1 MRLCLFSSY
10 SEKNTIDNYVKYYV
24 KELSQH
30 FDKIIFITNHR
41 QIDIED
47 TKFLNENNIVL
58 KFVENKGY
66 DFGMYYHVIKDLDI
80 KDIQML
86 GLVNDSCILFK
97 RLDNFFNWFKNQKL
111 DLGGITDS
119 ITYQKHIQSYF
130 WVFKKRVIH
139 VVKDYFVKNG
149 IIENVHELIPTYELG
164 LCKHLLDNDFKIGAL
179 YNQKM
184 FNNYDGNMMTEIVEK
199 LLEKGIPIIKRKVIY
214 KHFRS
219 DEVSYLQHKNI
230 DFNKDFKKILYSYG
244 EKSVLDYVLQ
254 SHRLKIYQIYYD
266 VEQIKH
272 LSPHTMPYYNSKLS
286 VYFENDLLKDFYYNN
301 KIDSD
306 YFGIL
311 SWRFNSKNGFAFQP
325 EMIDGDSDIYVFE
338 GLIQSHD
345 VFYDSI
351 KCHPYFMDIFKKVL
365 QNLKIDVTIKPM
377 LGLYQNATIAKQAV
391 FKKYMEEYLLPTMEF
406 LNNLDKRF
414 PEINQKLWADAKYKY
429 DPALTERLH
438 QQTGK
443 PYYTYHTFICER
455 LWSVFYLMND
465 YKLKVITIN
474 NSPTRHKYLKVAEA
488 APVFVETGSI
498 VEEIKVPTPIYH
510 TPVIHNVDKT
520 KDHAICIFHTTD
532 RHSLEKINQEN
543 KIYDFYL
550 TSFDNLDISKWHKSF
565 KKHKILSQNVVQDV
579 ESRLSKQTLANVCAA
594 SAVSQLI
601 IEQENISK
609 QKYKTIVLC
618 NSLSGLSNMVD
629 FHKMKLNS
637 STIYVKKGI
646 QKYWFGKADVMSV
659 FVNFFTDH
667 KFFSDGSIDE
677 VIIQF
682 ALRRNIKIIEC

>member
-10 SEKNTIDNYVKYYV
+10 SEKNTIDNYIKYYI
-24 KELSQH
+24 KELSNH

-58 KFVENKGY
+58 KLVENKGY
-66 DFGMYYHVIKDLDI
+66 DFGMYYHVIKDLDV
-80 KDIQML
+80 KDIQIL

-97 RLDNFFNWFKNQKL
+97 RLDNFFTWFNNQKI
-111 DLGGITDS
+111 DLGGFTDS

-139 VVKDYFVKNG
+139 FVKDYFLKHG
-149 IIENVHELIPTYELG
+149 IIENVADLILTYELG
-164 LCKHLLDNDFKIGAL
+164 FCKHLLDNDFKIAAL
-179 YNQKM
+179 YNQKL
-184 FNNYDGNMMTEIVEK
+184 FDNYDGNMSTEIVEK
-199 LLEKGIPIIKRKVIY
+199 LLEKGIPLIKRKVIY
-214 KHFRS
+214 KHFRA

-230 DFNKDFKKILYSYG
+230 DFNKDYKTLLYLYG
-244 EKSVLDYVLQ
+244 DKPILDYVLQ

-266 VEQIKH
+266 VEQIKQ
-272 LSPHTMPYYNSKLS
+272 LSPNTMPFYNSKLS

-311 SWRFNSKNGFAFQP
+311 SWRFNSKNGFTFSP
-325 EMIDGDSDIYVFE
+325 EMIDGDYDAYVFE

-345 VFYDSI
+345 VFYDSVR
-351 KCHPYFMDIFKKVL
+351 CHPYFMDIFKKVL
-365 QNLKIDVTIKPM
+365 QHLKIDVTIKPM
-377 LGLYQNATIAKQAV
+377 LGLYQNSIIAKQSV
-391 FKKYMEEYLLPTMEF
+391 FKKYMEEYLLPTMDF
-406 LNNLDKRF
+406 LNNMDKKF
-414 PEINQKLWADAKYKY
+414 PELNQKLWADAKYKY

-455 LWSVFYLMND
+455 LWSVYCLVND
-465 YKLKVITIN
+465 LKLKIVTTN
-474 NSPTRHKYLKVAEA
+474 NKTSLISLVQGKS
-488 APVFVETGSI
+488 APLLYVETGSI
-498 VEEIKVPTPIYH
+498 VEEIKKPITIHSPTI
-510 TPVIHNVDKT
+510 IDKT
-520 KDHAICIFHTTD
+520 KEHAICIFHTSD
-532 RHSLEKINQEN
+532 CHSLEKINQQN
-543 KIYDFYL
+543 TIYDFYL

-565 KKHKILSQNVVQDV
+565 KKHKIMSQNIIADV
-579 ESRLSKQTLANVCAA
+579 ESRITKQSLANVYAA

-609 QKYKTIVLC
+609 QKYKTIVMC
-618 NSLSGLSNMVD
+618 SSLSGLGNLID
-629 FHKMKLNS
+629 FHKLKMNTN
-637 STIYVKKGI
+637 TIYVKKGN

-659 FVNFFTDH
+659 FVNFFTEH
-667 KFFSDGSIDE
+667 KFFSDGAIE
-677 VIIQF
+677 EIIVQF